1 MLTLRK
7 VTADN
12 VWPLLKLQVSPA
24 QEDFVA
30 TNTESLIEAYCALS
44 AGHWAVAL
52 GICANDLP
60 VGFALLGYDRLDADD
75 PPVAQGNYCL
85 WRLMIDRRYQGHGY
99 GRQAV
104 KAVLDY
110 LSAFPCGP
118 AQACWLSYEPSN
130 TAAKDLYFSLGFREN
145 GQTCDGELVAVYPF
159 KSSH

>member
-1 MLTLRK
+1 M
-7 VTADN
+7 
-12 VWPLLKLQVSPA
+12 
-24 QEDFVA
+24 
-30 TNTESLIEAYCALS
+30 S

-52 GICANDLP
+52 GIYANDLP

-75 PPVAQGNYCL
+75 PPVAQGNDCL

-110 LSAFPCGP
+110 MSAFPCGP
-118 AQACWLSYEPSN
+118 AQVCWLSYEPAN

-145 GQTCDGELVAVYPF
+145 GQICDGELVAVYPF